1 MKDLRKTK
9 PNFLVSDEEFA
20 GLRDGSSHLF
30 TMPLNEKNLRFL
42 PPAYED
48 VTGTILIFPKKESPR
63 EFSFR
68 TKKKGETCT
77 REVVNIMAY
86 KMEDGSEV
94 IKVRLK

>member
-9 PNFLVSDEEFA
+9 PSFLVSDEEFI
-20 GLRDGSSHLF
+20 GLRDGTSHLF
-30 TMPLNEKNLRFL
+30 TRPLNEKNLRFL

-48 VTGTILIFPKKESPR
+48 ATGTVLIFPKKECPK

-68 TKKKGETCT
+68 TKTSRGSCT
-77 REVVNIMAY
+77 REVVNVMAY
-86 KMEDGSEV
+86 KMEDGSEI

>member
-9 PNFLVSDEEFA
+9 PNFLVSDEEYVK
-20 GLRDGSSHLF
+20 LRDGSSHLF

-42 PPAYED
+42 PQAYED
-48 VTGTILIFPKKESPR
+48 ATGTVLIFPKKECPK

-68 TKKKGETCT
+68 TKTSRGSCS

-86 KMEDGSEV
+86 KMEDGSEI